1 MQKMTKKRL
10 THISVIGA
18 TQHGGIL
25 AFVLAYPSVALVC
38 FFQSYDPQRQGT
50 LDSTAWWVLWIIM
63 PVVFAVF
70 GAVLTSLSCLVCNL
84 SAKLLGGV
92 RYEDHDAN

>member
-1 MQKMTKKRL
+1 MQQMTKKRL
-10 THISVIGA
+10 THISVISA
-18 TQHGGIL
+18 AQHSGVL
-25 AFVLAYPSVALVC
+25 TFVFAYPIVALMR
-38 FFQSYDPQRQGT
+38 FLQGYDPQRQGS

-70 GAVLTSLSCLVCNL
+70 GALLTSFSCFAYNL

>member
-1 MQKMTKKRL
+1 MTKKRL
-10 THISVIGA
+10 THISVVSA
-18 TQHGGIL
+18 TQNGGFL
-25 AFVLAYPSVALVC
+25 AFVLAYPSVALMR

-50 LDSTAWWVLWIIM
+50 LDSTAWWVLWIVM
-63 PVVFAVF
+63 PVVFAMF
-70 GAVLTSLSCLVCNL
+70 GAVPTSLSCFSYNL